1 MAKTSFPSLERP
13 IYVFGTPTPAQW
25 QLIRDAKQ
33 ALNVDFYVKP
43 EQATPGCDG
52 RILAFAEPDFACD
65 SAMVAT
71 VDTVERMIPPLSHVL
86 GLTDH
91 PRAASMESWLSKAL
105 GRPGVREVTKAELIQ
120 EKREAMPFSQRLKL
134 DIK

>member
-1 MAKTSFPSLERP
+1 MANFPSAERKL
-13 IYVFGTPTPAQW
+13 YVFGTPTPGQW

-33 ALNVDFYVKP
+33 ALKVDFYVKP
-43 EQATPGCDG
+43 VAATPGCDG
-52 RILAFAEPDFACD
+52 RVLAFAEPDFACD

-71 VDTVERMIPPLSHVL
+71 VDTVSRMIPPLSHVL

-91 PRAASMESWLSKAL
+91 PRAASMGVWLSKVMGA
-105 GRPGVREVTKAELIQ
+105 PVREITKDELLA
-120 EKREAMPFSQRLKL
+120 EKRAAMPFSQRLKL